1 MKRLPKIPWDQA
13 PPWANY
19 AAYQPT
25 GVLRWFEWE
34 PMLQHSQWCLSLFGG
49 RYQDHKPITLGGWSE
64 SLEPRPAK
72 VGGGTNGK
80 RKGDK

>member
-1 MKRLPKIPWDQA
+1 MKPLPKIPWDKA

-34 PMLQHSQWCLSLFGG
+34 PILQHGQWCLSLFGG
-49 RYQDHKPITLGGWSE
+49 RYQDHEPVRREGWE
-64 SLEPRPAK
+64 GSLERRPEKIEKRVA
-72 VGGGTNGK
+72 GK
-80 RKGDK
+80 RRTE